1 MTHTTWAQL
10 RELRATEPGFAEA
23 YGEAEL
29 AYELGRRVRELR
41 LARGMSQRQLALLA
55 GTSQPAIARL
65 EMGGTNP
72 RMNTLARLSAALGA
86 ELVVVLRETAVA

>member
-1 MTHTTWAQL
+1 MAHTTWSQL
-10 RELRATEPGFAEA
+10 REQRTREPGFAEA
-23 YGEAEL
+23 YGQAEL

-41 LARGMSQRQLALLA
+41 QARGLSQRQLAVLI

-86 ELVVVLRETAVA
+86 ELVVALREPAIA